1 MADALIDVHDLT
13 YVYHDGTRALDRL
26 SLHIAVG
33 EAVGL
38 VGPNGAGKSTLILHL
53 NGTLRGQGT
62 VRIHGV
68 ELDKHHLRDV
78 RRMVGVVF
86 QDPDDQL
93 FMPTVFDDVAFGP
106 LHLGLAEAEVRER
119 VASALAAVG
128 CGGLERKAP
137 HHLSAGQKR
146 AVAIATVLAMQ
157 PDILVM
163 DEPTSNLDP
172 RSRRRLIERLAALDI
187 TKVIATHDLDLI
199 LELCPRTVILDGGR
213 VVADGSTD
221 AIFADEPLLL
231 AHGLELPPSQRKPP
245 RQTRASPAS

>member
-1 MADALIDVHDLT
+1 MAEALIDVHDLT
-13 YVYHDGTRALDRL
+13 YVYHDGTKALDGL
-26 SLHIAVG
+26 SLHINVG
-33 EAVGL
+33 ESVGL

-53 NGTLRGQGT
+53 NGTLRGEGV

-68 ELDKHHLRDV
+68 ELDKHHVRDV
-78 RRMVGVVF
+78 RRMVGLVF

-93 FMPTVFDDVAFGP
+93 FMPTVADDVAFGP
-106 LHLGLAEAEVRER
+106 LHLGLSEAEVKGR

-128 CGGLERKAP
+128 CSGLEPKAP

-146 AVAIATVLAMQ
+146 GVAIATVLAMQ

-172 RSRRRLIERLAALDI
+172 RSRRRLIERLRSLDI

-199 LELCPRTVILDGGR
+199 LELCPRTVMIDAGR
-213 VVADGSTD
+213 LVADGATE
-221 AIFADEPLLL
+221 AIFGDEALLL
-231 AHGLELPPSQRKPP
+231 AHGLEKPLS
-245 RQTRASPAS
+245 RQGRESHNP

>member
-1 MADALIDVHDLT
+1 MAEALIDVHDLT
-13 YVYHDGTRALDRL
+13 YVYHDGTKALDRL
-26 SLHIAVG
+26 SLHIEVG
-33 EAVGL
+33 ESVGL

-53 NGTLRGQGT
+53 NGTLRGEGL

-78 RRMVGVVF
+78 RRMVGLVF

-106 LHLGLAEAEVRER
+106 LHLGLSEAEVRER

-146 AVAIATVLAMQ
+146 AVAIATVLAMR

-163 DEPTSNLDP
+163 DEPSSNLDP
-172 RSRRRLIERLAALDI
+172 RSRRRLIERLRGLDI

-199 LELCPRTVILDGGR
+199 LELCPRTVMMDGGR
-213 VVADGSTD
+213 VVADGRTEEL
-221 AIFADEPLLL
+221 FEDEALLM
-231 AHGLELPPSQRKPP
+231 AHGLEKPLSRQARKP
-245 RQTRASPAS
+245 SP